1 MNFKQFLTIMILG
14 TILCWAM
21 FVLVIFN
28 INPANGAIALLLFY
42 SSLFLSLIGTL
53 AILGSV
59 IRIFLFKKEIIFRE
73 VKSSLRQALL
83 FSFLFVVI
91 LMLQSKRILAWWNVL
106 FLVVALAAFEGLMVS
121 LGKK

>member
-1 MNFKQFLTIMILG
+1 MILG